1 MMLRGNLKQVH
12 GVHYRHQ
19 EFPQAGREDVHAALP
34 PLRGK
39 SAHRHHGG
47 GLQEALRTLW
57 RAQRSL
63 HQPGPWLR
71 LHPLGSIQ
79 ETCFLNNY

>member
-1 MMLRGNLKQVH
+1 MRGRAAGGPPGRGA

-34 PLRGK
+34 PLRGEP
-39 SAHRHHGG
+39 AHRHHGG

-71 LHPLGSIQ
+71 LHPPGIQ
-79 ETCFLNNY
+79 NTG